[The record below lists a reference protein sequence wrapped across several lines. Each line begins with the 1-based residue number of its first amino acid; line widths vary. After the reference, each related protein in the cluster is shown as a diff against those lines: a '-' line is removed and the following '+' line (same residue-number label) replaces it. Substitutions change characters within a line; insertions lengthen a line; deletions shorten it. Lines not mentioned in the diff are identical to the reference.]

1 MLTFRKAAPD
11 DLPSMLT
18 LVRQAQAFMASQG
31 IDQWQDGYPSKDILA
46 EDIRLGRIYVYDD
59 DGAIASISVLTD
71 EPEPIYD
78 QIGDKWL
85 STAPYLTIH
94 RMALDDAHRHS
105 GLAAKILE
113 NAVEMAKKSDKPFA
127 IICKTVKGKGVSFM
141 ENKAEWHG
149 SAPNAEQYEQAMK
162 ELEAVNTCCA
172 K

>member
-78 QIGDKWL
+78 QIEDKWL

-113 NAVEMAKKSDKPFA
+113 NAVEMAKSL
-127 IICKTVKGKGVSFM
+127 
-141 ENKAEWHG
+141 NL
-149 SAPNAEQYEQAMK
+149 SAVRADTHRGNQAMRRF
-162 ELEAVNTCCA
+162 LEKSGFVERGLVTYEVEKGDPIRVAYEMLI
-172 K
+172 